1 MRLSVSGRLQMVAVT
16 ADALLRS
23 MRWSIRSRRL
33 LGLDLMSTSLT
44 FLPAGVRLAAV
55 FTRVPLLAWG
65 NYKQERFHGGRD
77 FHMP

>member
-44 FLPAGVRLAAV
+44 FLPASVRPAAV
-55 FTRVPLLAWG
+55 L
-65 NYKQERFHGGRD
+65 
-77 FHMP
+77 